1 MNLFEV
7 CDPLTLLD
15 SYKLAHREQ
24 YGPKVEYIYSN
35 WTPRSSRLEG
45 VDKVVFF
52 GLQYFLKEYLGSY
65 WDKFFYGN
73 IDWICEEY
81 ERKIQLHLGS
91 KPDTQHLR
99 DLHKLGYLPLEF
111 KALPEGTEVPLRVP
125 MFTVE
130 NTHPKFAW
138 LVNYIESILSNVV
151 WLPCTSATIALR
163 LRKLLNKRA
172 IESGLDESAVDF
184 QGHDFSFRGMKGLEA
199 AVLSGAGHLL
209 SFKGSD
215 TVPAI
220 DFLEYYYGAEG
231 FIAGSVPASE
241 HSSSTLDG
249 PENELE
255 TYRRFINLYP
265 KGFVSLVA
273 DSYDYWSV
281 LTDMMPKLKEQIM
294 SRDGRVVIRPDCYSD
309 DTEIMTRQGWK
320 KFSEIDINTEVAEV
334 LPDGSYEFVKPLKY
348 VAEDY
353 NGEMIHFHDEKGK
366 LDLLVTPNHRMI
378 YKKDGKWSVQFAEQ
392 CGDYGYYGK
401 NIVRSAKAQNK
412 YKKLTPIERL
422 QIAFQAD
429 GSYVTGC
436 HNSIRFHFT
445 KERKINR
452 IKELAKLAKVKYN
465 EYPIISGGVELH
477 LKIKDARYIFKK
489 DLYWVDTT
497 ALCENWCE
505 EFIEELKHWDSSI
518 RNDGRFKFDTTNPEV
533 IKVVELVALSAGKG
547 VLLTQS
553 QDNRKEH
560 FSDVYTAHIMND
572 NELGGQAVKKEVVQY
587 SGKVYCVQVP
597 SGMLLV
603 KRNRGTAVCGNS
615 GDPVK
620 VVIGDK
626 NAPEGSPEYKGSIEL
641 LWEVFG
647 GTYTPNGLKL
657 LDSHIGLIYG
667 DAITYERAD
676 EITKGL
682 IAKGFASTNIVFGV
696 GSYTYSYVT
705 RDTFGFAFKTTG
717 AVVDGVERAVFKDP
731 KTDNGIKKSLRGFIS
746 VRKNEDGKLVA
757 VDQLSREESSRDSLL
772 EVVWRDGQLLTNWT
786 FDKVKENLHATS

>member
-73 IDWICEEY
+73 IDSICEEY

-130 NTHPKFAW
+130 NTNPKFAW

-255 TYRRFINLYP
+255 TYRRFISLYP

-281 LTDMMPKLKEQIM
+281 LTNMMPVLKEQIM
-294 SRDGRVVIRPDCYSD
+294 NRDGRVVIRPD
-309 DTEIMTRQGWK
+309 
-320 KFSEIDINTEVAEV
+320 
-334 LPDGSYEFVKPLKY
+334 
-348 VAEDY
+348 
-353 NGEMIHFHDEKGK
+353 
-366 LDLLVTPNHRMI
+366 
-378 YKKDGKWSVQFAEQ
+378 
-392 CGDYGYYGK
+392 
-401 NIVRSAKAQNK
+401 
-412 YKKLTPIERL
+412 
-422 QIAFQAD
+422 
-429 GSYVTGC
+429 
-436 HNSIRFHFT
+436 
-445 KERKINR
+445 
-452 IKELAKLAKVKYN
+452 
-465 EYPIISGGVELH
+465 
-477 LKIKDARYIFKK
+477 
-489 DLYWVDTT
+489 
-497 ALCENWCE
+497 
-505 EFIEELKHWDSSI
+505 
-518 RNDGRFKFDTTNPEV
+518 
-533 IKVVELVALSAGKG
+533 
-547 VLLTQS
+547 
-553 QDNRKEH
+553 
-560 FSDVYTAHIMND
+560 
-572 NELGGQAVKKEVVQY
+572 
-587 SGKVYCVQVP
+587 
-597 SGMLLV
+597 
-603 KRNRGTAVCGNS
+603 S

-647 GTYTPNGLKL
+647 GTYTSNGLKL

-757 VDQLSREESSRDSLL
+757 IDQLSREESSRDSLL
-772 EVVWRDGQLLTNWT
+772 EVVWKNGVLLKDWT
-786 FDKVKENLHATS
+786 FEQVKENLNATS